1 MTKNKNYNG
10 YFAIVL
16 DEDSKKNL
24 SSYLYNTTGGP
35 KFDITRM
42 DHITLAYKPNMSEAE
57 EFKKLLGK
65 TCNAYINEYRRND
78 NIEAYFIDLMCYDS
92 YRLSTHEKYLKRLDD
107 GMPHITISH
116 KRGLMPKE
124 ANSMFDKPT
133 VKRNAVGYITGKLV
147 YIDHNHGKKPCIMNE
162 SEINDYLREVRL

>member
-42 DHITLAYKPNMSEAE
+42 DHITLAYKPNMSDAE

-133 VKRNAVGYITGKLV
+133 VKKNAVGYITGKLV
-147 YIDHNHGKKPCIMNE
+147 YIDHHHGKKPCIMDEKDFDNY
-162 SEINDYLREVRL
+162 IREVA